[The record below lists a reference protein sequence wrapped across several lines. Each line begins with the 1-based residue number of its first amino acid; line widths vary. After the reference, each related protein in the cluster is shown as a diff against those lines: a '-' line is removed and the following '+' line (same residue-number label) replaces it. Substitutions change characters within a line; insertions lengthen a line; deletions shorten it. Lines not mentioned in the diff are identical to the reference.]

1 MKTLEEYDY
10 FVVLLLLIEH
20 IFITKSIMF
29 HVYLHLFNSSGAGKT
44 YSMGSAW
51 CDDDGDLNQ
60 QSGIIPRACHDLFE
74 TIKTKCDGNGMVE
87 LSYLEIYNEELRDL
101 LSDQQPAPELKIR
114 ENLQKSVYVSGL
126 SSHLVKTPCEIR
138 TLLER
143 ASKRRQVGATAMNA
157 VSSRSHAL
165 CILKIKGNIISGDD
179 EETFESSLTL
189 VDLAGSER
197 LKKTGAVGN
206 RRTEGININK
216 SLLVLGQVVSA
227 LSAGRTKPPYRDS
240 KLTRLLQDSLGGN
253 SRTILLA
260 CVSPDA
266 ANLDE
271 TINTLRYATSARN
284 ITNTATRNVVTQI
297 SPEEAAK
304 ILRENQL
311 LQAQVAELQKS
322 LQQLVRTSSSSPP
335 CTPVSCASCNAPT
348 LASTVS
354 FESASEV
361 SSINSD
367 TNKESAYP
375 VEDNSLPKSNT
386 EGLQAEV
393 ESLRRELRETKQQL
407 ALQQNCS
414 SEAAAAVIELPALRV
429 EVERLR
435 DQSRELEALQ
445 EQNQCMQ
452 IEMAELRA
460 DALASRSAASKLAEI
475 MDKLQELKSDQL
487 EKKRLEYEHT
497 KKEEAWVNFL
507 VKMLQTR
514 HVEMQ
519 QLGQDFDLV
528 VRVVESATSTPELS
542 MVCTTG
548 TKKVDP
554 MDESSTSRLG
564 GRWLR
569 KHIAKG
575 KENNHEQHETR
586 QDDYQAASVMVEIR
600 QELLKKHVKF
610 FHDKMEDIKKC
621 IAIEEKEL
629 IGIQSHLMKDTERLE
644 TEIGV
649 DEFVKHSLNSKD
661 EDLLQKLTTVLIGP
675 VQQV

>member
-1 MKTLEEYDY
+1 
-10 FVVLLLLIEH
+10 
-20 IFITKSIMF
+20 
-29 HVYLHLFNSSGAGKT
+29 
-44 YSMGSAW
+44 
-51 CDDDGDLNQ
+51 
-60 QSGIIPRACHDLFE
+60 
-74 TIKTKCDGNGMVE
+74 MVE

-101 LSDQQPAPELKIR
+101 LTDQQPAPELKIR

-126 SSHLVKTPCEIR
+126 TSHPVKTPIEIR
-138 TLLER
+138 TLLEK

-165 CILKIKGNIISGDD
+165 CILKVKGIIASGDD
-179 EETFESSLTL
+179 EETFESSLTF

-227 LSAGRTKPPYRDS
+227 LSAGRSKPPYRDS

-266 ANLDE
+266 TNLDE

-284 ITNTATRNVVTQI
+284 ITNTATRNVITQI

-322 LQQLVRTSSSSPP
+322 LHQLVRTSSSSPP
-335 CTPVSCASCNAPT
+335 CTPVSCSSCNTPT

-361 SSINSD
+361 SSIHSD
-367 TNKESAYP
+367 TNRESTDP
-375 VEDNSLPKSNT
+375 VDDNSDQKSSSSR
-386 EGLQAEV
+386 EELQAEV

-407 ALQQNCS
+407 ALQKNCS
-414 SEAAAAVIELPALRV
+414 SVAAAAVIELPVLRV
-429 EVERLR
+429 EVERLH
-435 DQSRELEALQ
+435 DQACEIEMLQ
-445 EQNQCMQ
+445 EQNQSMQ

-460 DALASRSAASKLAEI
+460 DALASRLAASKLADV
-475 MDKLQELKSDQL
+475 MDKLQELKGDQL
-487 EKKRLEYEHT
+487 EKKRLECEHT

-519 QLGQDFDLV
+519 QLGNDFDLV
-528 VRVVESATSTPELS
+528 VRVVESTTATPELS
-542 MVCTTG
+542 MACTG
-548 TKKVDP
+548 MKKIGS
-554 MDESSTSRLG
+554 MDEPSAGGLG

-569 KHIAKG
+569 KHISKG
-575 KENNHEQHETR
+575 KENNNKQH
-586 QDDYQAASVMVEIR
+586 QPSKDDHQAVSVMAEIR
-600 QELLKKHVKF
+600 KELLKKHVKF

-629 IGIQSHLMKDTERLE
+629 LGIRSHLTKDTERLE

-649 DEFVKHSLNSKD
+649 DEFVKHSLNSND